1 MTYQYLLQL
10 PQYLEPAL
18 KAGKIIIESGVARD
32 AGTKAIV
39 AHLEMAKAAGP
50 QTLGALGAVHPAF
63 AVAGAGLKIVGD
75 TSKLNKIISLTQEIK
90 ALSTLN
96 LAISGTTLGVAVVGF
111 AVVIYQLNKIDKKLN
126 EIGNQIR
133 ALDTKVEELIKH
145 ELSKLVADV
154 RRHIKDCITLI
165 HQMEDLGWSEYLDN
179 EISKLFNS
187 IESLIEM
194 LIGKHLD
201 RDEINVSLDL
211 TQCLQSAYANLLKA
225 YLTKRYLQDKSL
237 DYPILRLQT
246 LENFSSQLCSPDI
259 LDELYEQYLLSKEHK
274 FTEGELDVILDLYRY
289 GCKNT
294 SNNVNVHYEIL
305 KITPREKF
313 NHWQNLLK
321 DNNEPF
327 IWLEH

>member
-10 PQYLEPAL
+10 PQHLESAL
-18 KAGKIIIESGVARD
+18 KAGKIIIESGVVRD
-32 AGTKAIV
+32 AGTKTIV
-39 AHLEMAKAAGP
+39 AHLEMVQTAGP
-50 QTLGALGAVHPAF
+50 QALGALGTVHPAF

-111 AVVIYQLNKIDKKLN
+111 AVVVYQLNKIDKKLN

-294 SNNVNVHYEIL
+294 SSNVNVHYEIL